1 MSGAEGL
8 VLLSV
13 AANVLQF
20 VEFATELCGRIRDY
34 SNGPGMPRKLAALA
48 DQLADLVAIIK
59 SRSNSLDTDP
69 LEEHVAQRCLAQAQ
83 ELSLLLESLK
93 GSKKDQDHWWK
104 NARKALKSLSRA
116 EKIEELQSTLNNL
129 INTLSLQL
137 LMKTRLAPRRPVG
150 QISHYP
156 AEVVFITISFHCS
169 ISLIGGRFVNSD
181 IELIMVVMDF
191 D

>member
-8 VLLSV
+8 VVLSV

-20 VEFATELCGRIRDY
+20 VEFATKLCERIRDY

-48 DQLADLVAIIK
+48 DQLADLIAILK
-59 SRSNSLDTDP
+59 SRSNPLNPDP
-69 LEEHVAQRCLAQAQ
+69 LEEQVVRRCFAQAD
-83 ELSLLLESLK
+83 ELSILLESLK
-93 GSKKDQDHWWK
+93 GSKGDQDHWWK

-137 LMKTRLAPRRPVG
+137 LMKTRSAPRRPVG
-150 QISHYP
+150 QLFFIAQPVNPRPS
-156 AEVVFITISFHCS
+156 VVFLTIS
-169 ISLIGGRFVNSD
+169 
-181 IELIMVVMDF
+181 
-191 D
+191 

>member
-8 VLLSV
+8 VLLGV

-48 DQLADLVAIIK
+48 DQLADLVAILK
-59 SRSNSLDTDP
+59 SRSSSLNPDP
-69 LEEHVAQRCLAQAQ
+69 LEDQVVQRCLAQAE
-83 ELSLLLESLK
+83 ELSFLLDSLR
-93 GSKKDQDHWWK
+93 GSKNDHDHWWK

-137 LMKTRLAPRRPVG
+137 LMKTRSAPRRPGG
-150 QISHYP
+150 QLSHYL
-156 AEVVFITISFHCS
+156 V
-169 ISLIGGRFVNSD
+169 
-181 IELIMVVMDF
+181 
-191 D
+191 